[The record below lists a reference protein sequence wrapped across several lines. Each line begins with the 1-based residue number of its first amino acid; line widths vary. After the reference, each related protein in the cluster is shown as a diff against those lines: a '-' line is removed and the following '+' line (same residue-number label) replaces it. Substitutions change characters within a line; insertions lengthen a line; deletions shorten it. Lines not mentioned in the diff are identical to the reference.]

1 MAIGNKLT
9 VTTATAA
16 VTTTATTTVSIKK
29 LKVFHQD
36 VDYI

>member
-1 MAIGNKLT
+1 MAIGNKMT